1 MVFLLRRFPQRHSF
15 FFFSAGRFREAKKKN
30 LEIEQS
36 CHTLQK
42 LFQLDKAFRCLQNSS
57 ILSGTGKLAA
67 VLGRDF
73 CTRQFSVLKTA
84 WDGASHWRSYASPI
98 MLDWSLQAPRQ
109 DAGDPMQRPPVYPV
123 QFYRPLLLDI
133 LSIFPCKQSPIRL
146 ISFFFLACMHRTP
159 FSLFSTILASLSQS
173 EPSLSVPR

>member
-15 FFFSAGRFREAKKKN
+15 FFFTWEISGSQKKKKKT

-57 ILSGTGKLAA
+57 ILSGPGKLAA
-67 VLGRDF
+67 VLARDF
-73 CTRQFSVLKTA
+73 CTRQFCLLKAA

-98 MLDWSLQAPRQ
+98 MLDWSLQAACQ

-123 QFYRPLLLDI
+123 QFYTPLLLGI

-146 ISFFFLACMHRTP
+146 ISFFFLACMH
-159 FSLFSTILASLSQS
+159 
-173 EPSLSVPR
+173 